1 MMIMNDL
8 IKKHWELCEK
18 YYEVTNKHLP
28 LELAFMTMEERIQWI
43 EYELECYF

>member
-1 MMIMNDL
+1 MNDL

-18 YYEVTNKHLP
+18 YYKVTNKHLP
-28 LELAFMTMEERIQWI
+28 LEFAFMTMEERIEWI